1 MQIIKVPSIPS
12 LKVTAEREQ
21 SHLLLTSMISHSD
34 IYIRFPL
41 QSRYIEGKKVL
52 LGLLWGT
59 TAINI
64 SSRCGV

>member
-12 LKVTAEREQ
+12 FKVTAEREQ

-64 SSRCGV
+64 SSQCGV